1 MSASNSNSVSEEECD
16 LRQCAEWLNRCRI
29 IPDDHPTLMPDG
41 CGLQLV
47 QTLMD
52 GVKLC
57 NLLNTLTN
65 GEVDPRKTKD
75 FSPQTQ
81 QSPFLCFKNIRL
93 FVKLCEEEFGID
105 KSYLIEPGDLYHAK
119 NFGKVIELLS
129 RLSRCPRAQLSGI
142 SGFPPENGNLQ
153 VPHEYYNNLKDIA
166 ASMYLIIL
174 FVNYNSR
181 EDMQVTA
188 DSNYA
193 DMEEETNEIVY
204 DTIVH
209 GGKGSTATEDEPT
222 SPRSFCI
229 KEIVSTEKNYVDV
242 LKMLIEKYK
251 WPLSKCLSSQE
262 LEEIFK
268 YIEELHCIHR
278 ELLSNL
284 SLAVST
290 TLAVLTLGEVF
301 IKIRDRLLI
310 YGGYCGHVQ
319 KAQTLV
325 LEITK
330 NDVEKRNRIQECQAQ
345 SDNYSKFHLTE
356 LLTVPMQRVLKYHL
370 LLEQLCRLTDGDHPE
385 KPELLTALDGMR
397 ELAQTINEVKR
408 DLDTISAIDQ
418 IQARVI
424 SVKCARERAHF
435 DRVVSMSPPDKKLSS
450 YGRRHIDGELRV
462 LNHLDSKSKIR
473 YVFLF
478 DKILLLCKSKGDNY
492 TFMAAYHIV
501 NGSPQALG
509 LPSKK
514 GGKFPYEFTI
524 PLAGERDED
533 VQLTFFAKS
542 EEFRNAWIK
551 ATETALSNQFPPG
564 AKDNG
569 YQFEMAT
576 FKQTTYCCMCKKLL
590 QGVFYQGYQCRG
602 KNRLSCTQSLSG
614 ERFDSSPSSH
624 LCADG

>member
-1 MSASNSNSVSEEECD
+1 MPASNSNSVSEEECD
-16 LRQCAEWLNRCRI
+16 LRQCAEWLNRCRT

-65 GEVDPRKTKD
+65 GEVDPRKMKD

-142 SGFPPENGNLQ
+142 SYAISSSHLCFFGRGFPPENGNLQ

-174 FVNYNSR
+174 FANYISR

-209 GGKGSTATEDEPT
+209 GGKGSTA
-222 SPRSFCI
+222 
-229 KEIVSTEKNYVDV
+229 
-242 LKMLIEKYK
+242 KYK

-370 LLEQLCRLTDGDHPE
+370 LLEQLCRLTDDDHPE
-385 KPELLTALDGMR
+385 KLELLTALDGMR

-418 IQARVI
+418 IQARY
-424 SVKCARERAHF
+424 A
-435 DRVVSMSPPDKKLSS
+435 
-450 YGRRHIDGELRV
+450 
-462 LNHLDSKSKIR
+462 
-473 YVFLF
+473 
-478 DKILLLCKSKGDNY
+478 
-492 TFMAAYHIV
+492 
-501 NGSPQALG
+501 
-509 LPSKK
+509 
-514 GGKFPYEFTI
+514 
-524 PLAGERDED
+524 
-533 VQLTFFAKS
+533 
-542 EEFRNAWIK
+542 FR
-551 ATETALSNQFPPG
+551 L
-564 AKDNG
+564 
-569 YQFEMAT
+569 
-576 FKQTTYCCMCKKLL
+576 
-590 QGVFYQGYQCRG
+590 V
-602 KNRLSCTQSLSG
+602 
-614 ERFDSSPSSH
+614 SPSSVPFASDLH
-624 LCADG
+624 THAITDPHVLLCLNTT

>member
-1 MSASNSNSVSEEECD
+1 MPTSNSNSVSEEECD

-57 NLLNTLTN
+57 NLLSTLTN
-65 GEVDPRKTKD
+65 GEVDPRKMKD

-93 FVKLCEEEFGID
+93 FVKLCEDEFGID
-105 KSYLIEPGDLYHAK
+105 KNFLIEPGDLYHAK

-129 RLSRCPRAQLSGI
+129 RLSRCSRAQLSGI
-142 SGFPPENGNLQ
+142 P
-153 VPHEYYNNLKDIA
+153 
-166 ASMYLIIL
+166 
-174 FVNYNSR
+174 
-181 EDMQVTA
+181 EDMHVTA
-188 DSNYA
+188 ESNYA

-209 GGKGSTATEDEPT
+209 GGKGSTT
-222 SPRSFCI
+222 
-229 KEIVSTEKNYVDV
+229 
-242 LKMLIEKYK
+242 KYK
-251 WPLSKCLSSQE
+251 WPLSKWLSSQE

-290 TLAVLTLGEVF
+290 TLAVVTLGEVF

-330 NDVEKRNRIQECQAQ
+330 NDVEKRNKIQECQAQ

-370 LLEQLCRLTDGDHPE
+370 LLEQLCRLTDDDHPE

-418 IQARVI
+418 IQARY
-424 SVKCARERAHF
+424 AHI
-435 DRVVSMSPPDKKLSS
+435 LTSS
-450 YGRRHIDGELRV
+450 
-462 LNHLDSKSKIR
+462 NA
-473 YVFLF
+473 
-478 DKILLLCKSKGDNY
+478 LLLC
-492 TFMAAYHIV
+492 
-501 NGSPQALG
+501 
-509 LPSKK
+509 
-514 GGKFPYEFTI
+514 
-524 PLAGERDED
+524 
-533 VQLTFFAKS
+533 
-542 EEFRNAWIK
+542 
-551 ATETALSNQFPPG
+551 
-564 AKDNG
+564 
-569 YQFEMAT
+569 
-576 FKQTTYCCMCKKLL
+576 
-590 QGVFYQGYQCRG
+590 
-602 KNRLSCTQSLSG
+602 
-614 ERFDSSPSSH
+614 
-624 LCADG
+624 